1 MEYTMIK
8 KLGILVATTA
18 AVFSMGAAHAQATG
32 QHNWGGPYGG
42 ATVGATSFK
51 TETAD
56 YWCWYACDA
65 PGNSEV
71 KLSGG
76 LTGGYNWQL
85 SNNFV
90 VGIEADISTGAKS
103 SETINYTNTSGQD
116 GVTWDSKWSA
126 LATVRGRAGLAVDR
140 TMVFV
145 TGGLAIAKAKYDATS
160 FYPSFPQNE
169 NRASWDGNLTG
180 LTVGAGVEHALT
192 KNMSFKAEYLYV
204 AMPKKSACWADPA
217 GVCNNNGA
225 ENDESVHWTSS
236 ANIFRAGM
244 NWKF

>member
-1 MEYTMIK
+1 MIK
-8 KLGILVATTA
+8 KLGILAATMA

-32 QHNWGGPYGG
+32 QHNWSGLYGG

-51 TETAD
+51 TDTAD

-103 SETINYTNTSGQD
+103 SERITEWNGNYGSTWKSK
-116 GVTWDSKWSA
+116 WDS

-140 TMVFV
+140 TLVFV
-145 TGGLAIAKAKYDATS
+145 TGGVAVAKAKYEAADFDYGTT
-160 FYPSFPQNE
+160 YD
-169 NRASWDGNLTG
+169 RASWNGSLTG
-180 LTVGAGVEHALT
+180 LVVGAGVEHALT
-192 KNMSFKAEYLYV
+192 KNMSLKAEYLHV
-204 AMPKKSACWADPA
+204 AMPKKSACWADA
-217 GVCNNNGA
+217 DTGVCYDNNGD
-225 ENDESVHWTSS
+225 NDDSVHWTSS
-236 ANIFRAGM
+236 ADIFRVGM

>member
-1 MEYTMIK
+1 MIK
-8 KLGILVATTA
+8 KLGILAATTA
-18 AVFSMGAAHAQATG
+18 VVFSMGSAHAEDTG
-32 QHNWGGPYGG
+32 LHNWGGLYGG

-51 TETAD
+51 TDTAD

-85 SNNFV
+85 SDNFV

-103 SETINYTNTSGQD
+103 SETINYREDSGDD
-116 GVTWDSKWSA
+116 GVTWDSKWSS

-145 TGGLAIAKAKYDATS
+145 TGGLAIAKAKYDAQS
-160 FYPSFPQNE
+160 FYPAYPQYE
-169 NRASWDGNLTG
+169 DRASWDGNLTG
-180 LTVGAGVEHALT
+180 LVVGVGVEHALT
-192 KNMSFKAEYLYV
+192 KNMSLKAEYLHV
-204 AMPKKSACWADPA
+204 AMPKKSACWRDD
-217 GVCNNNGA
+217 GDVCQDEGA
-225 ENDESVHWTSS
+225 ENDDTVHWTTS
-236 ANIFRAGM
+236 ADMFRVGM